1 MVMPRRPRTAEPV
14 PSIAAAQYDGP
25 SRSMQ
30 RREALDVLA
39 LGKQLSELT
48 DSQLARLPLDEEIR
62 EQIAECK
69 RITQHIAHKR
79 QLQFLAKHLRERDL
93 EPLRAA
99 LYQEIDA
106 RRRGSALHKY
116 LEHWRDKLIAEGD
129 EALGEYLGLHPT
141 SDRQALRQALQKA
154 RKTDDPKH
162 LVHARALF
170 RLLRDAQGQ
179 PQDGDAAADTVA

>member
-1 MVMPRRPRTAEPV
+1 MVMPRRPRSAEPV

-30 RREALDVLA
+30 RREALDVLL
-39 LGKQLSELT
+39 LGKQLAELT
-48 DSQLARLPLDEEIR
+48 DSQLAQLPLDDEIR

-99 LYQEIDA
+99 LYQQIDA

-116 LEHWRDKLIAEGD
+116 LEHWRDKLISDGD

-154 RKTDDPKH
+154 RKPDDPKH

-170 RLLRDAQGQ
+170 RLLRDAHSEAAVV
-179 PQDGDAAADTVA
+179 DAD